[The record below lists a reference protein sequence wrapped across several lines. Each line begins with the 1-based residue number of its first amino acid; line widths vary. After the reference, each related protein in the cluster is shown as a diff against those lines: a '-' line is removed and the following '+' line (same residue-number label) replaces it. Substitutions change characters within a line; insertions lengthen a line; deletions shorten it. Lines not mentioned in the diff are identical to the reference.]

1 MPVKFGAAIYKP
13 RAIIPNMSGLILPY
27 KGILPKI
34 HESVFVA
41 PNACI
46 AGDVEIGEDSS
57 IWFGVQMRGDVHEIR
72 IGKRTNI
79 QDGSILHVTRKV
91 SGCYIG
97 DGVTVGHKALLH
109 ACTIKD
115 NAFIGMGAIVLDEA
129 VVESGA
135 MVAAGAVVTPRKVV
149 PTGELWAGN
158 PARFMR
164 KLTQSDLD
172 FFPVSA
178 DNYVRLAK
186 EYKGA

>member
-1 MPVKFGAAIYKP
+1 MT
-13 RAIIPNMSGLILPY
+13 GLILPY

-34 HESVFVA
+34 HESAFIA

-46 AGDVEIGEDSS
+46 AGDVVIGEDSN

-79 QDGSILHVTRKV
+79 QDGSVLHVTRGV
-91 SGCYIG
+91 SGCYVG

-109 ACTIKD
+109 ACTIED

-135 MVAAGAVVTPRKVV
+135 MVAAGAVVTPKKRV
-149 PTGELWAGN
+149 PAGELWAGN
-158 PARFMR
+158 PARLMR
-164 KLTQSDLD
+164 KLTQADLD

-178 DNYVRLAK
+178 DNYVKLSK
-186 EYKGA
+186 EYLMGFGAKD

>member
-1 MPVKFGAAIYKP
+1 MT
-13 RAIIPNMSGLILPY
+13 GLILPY
-27 KGILPKI
+27 KGIMPKI

-79 QDGSILHVTRKV
+79 QDGTIIHVTRNV
-91 SGCYIG
+91 SGTYIG
-97 DGVTVGHKALLH
+97 DGVTVGHMALLH
-109 ACTIKD
+109 ACRIED

-129 VVESGA
+129 VIEGGA
-135 MVAAGAVVTPRKVV
+135 MVAAGAVVTPRKRV
-149 PTGELWAGN
+149 PKGELWAGN
-158 PARFMR
+158 PARKLR
-164 KLTQSDLD
+164 DLTQADLD

-178 DNYVRLAK
+178 DNYVRLSK
-186 EYKGA
+186 EYMG